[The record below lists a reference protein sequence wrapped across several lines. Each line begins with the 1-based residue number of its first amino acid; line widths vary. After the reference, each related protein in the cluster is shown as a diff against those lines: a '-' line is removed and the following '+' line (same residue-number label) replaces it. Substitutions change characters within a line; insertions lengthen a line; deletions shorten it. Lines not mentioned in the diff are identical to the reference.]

1 MKKVV
6 IISVVI
12 LGCIISSANA
22 SSYCQA
28 VKEAAKTTMNARQQ
42 GISKNV
48 MDTLVLESKNLAI
61 KEKALVLEIN
71 ATAYEISKVDDKEI
85 QEITVNFFGDIW
97 YNECTRR
104 QGE

>member
-6 IISVVI
+6 IITVVI

-28 VKEAAKTTMNARQQ
+28 VKEAAKATMNARQQ
-42 GISKNV
+42 GISKSI
-48 MDTLVLESKNLAI
+48 MDTLVLENKNLAT
-61 KEKALVLEIN
+61 KEKALALEVN
-71 ATAYEISKVDDKEI
+71 ASAYGVQKVESENVKEI
-85 QEITVNFFGDIW
+85 AVFYFGEVW
-97 YNECTRR
+97 YKECIRR

>member
-1 MKKVV
+1 MKKVA
-6 IISVVI
+6 IITVVI

-42 GISKNV
+42 DISKNV
-48 MDTLVLESKNLAI
+48 MDTLVLENKGLAI

-71 ATAYEISKVDDKEI
+71 ADAYEISKVESAYAKEI
-85 QEITVNFFGDIW
+85 IVNFFGDIW
-97 YNECTRR
+97 YNECIRR